1 MTTTKHTERDFFAT
15 EKVTRFS
22 LANKVS
28 MSTHDNYVLGCQLHA
43 CFSSGAVCSKSYA
56 DDARVGSY
64 WRRGRAV
71 HDGRLD
77 RAIQLRWSQLS
88 ISGERFVAGW
98 RSLRIHYRLY
108 SVFRLLRF
116 FCWCK
121 TWLCRARSQVSRFG
135 RAKQIFWGNDFC
147 FFSVCLQTNFLG
159 TTKFGGT
166 QKNWWHCPRI
176 PADYGPGLRR
186 FSPKRGHG
194 SGTAHDYFQ
203 PLLHVQGWDDLNTL
217 AKDLSL
223 SCQILQCWG

>member
-147 FFSVCLQTNFLG
+147 FFLYVYKQIFWAQQNLGGHKKIGGTAPGSPLTTGLVCAGSPQNADTEVAQHMIIFNHFYTFKDG
-159 TTKFGGT
+159 TT
-166 QKNWWHCPRI
+166 
-176 PADYGPGLRR
+176 
-186 FSPKRGHG
+186 S
-194 SGTAHDYFQ
+194 
-203 PLLHVQGWDDLNTL
+203 
-217 AKDLSL
+217 
-223 SCQILQCWG
+223 IL